1 MNERIRELM
10 NQSMESTGVE
20 GLGGSYMEL
29 NPEKFAKLVVQECI
43 YVCHSET
50 DRRMIERI
58 FGVEE

>member
-1 MNERIRELM
+1 
-10 NQSMESTGVE
+10 MESTGVE